1 MDLAALVERFHACA
15 TRAEFEA
22 ATLDAFAREV
32 GFDVAFFAS
41 HITPPITLTSVGL
54 DDATLARVHRDGP
67 TYGAELLPV
76 KHAALASRGVAVD
89 TEVLGE
95 RGVARCAYYRDLA
108 RPIGGR
114 HSLLG
119 YTRRLGV
126 VMGGVML
133 GRTGSAFRET
143 ERRCVE
149 DALPLLG
156 LVSAVFERPAAPTE
170 DVTSALTPHRAQPAL
185 PGVCANRSLDARRSR
200 RARNARGFGDGS
212 VLAAPI
218 GLAGEDPRALDSGA
232 TRNVVLF
239 ALRGSPPASCV
250 FETALR
256 ALPERKLA
264 GVGPTIERVRRA
276 LCERELGAL
285 EDDTA

>member
-15 TRAEFEA
+15 TRAEFEV

-41 HITPPITLTSVGL
+41 RVTPRATLTSVGL
-54 DDATLARVHRDGP
+54 DAATLERVHRAGP

-76 KHAALASRGVAVD
+76 KHAALASRGVAID

-126 VMGGVML
+126 VTGGVML
-133 GRTGSAFRET
+133 GRTGSAFRESD
-143 ERRCVE
+143 RRCVE
-149 DALPLLG
+149 DVLPLLG
-156 LVSAVFERPAAPTE
+156 LVSAVFERPVAPTE
-170 DVTSALTPHRAQPAL
+170 DVTSALTPRERDVLEYLCLGYTNREIALACGTSPRTVRNQLSRVFARLGASTRAEAVALAMGGAAL
-185 PGVCANRSLDARRSR
+185 PSR
-200 RARNARGFGDGS
+200 
-212 VLAAPI
+212 
-218 GLAGEDPRALDSGA
+218 
-232 TRNVVLF
+232 
-239 ALRGSPPASCV
+239 
-250 FETALR
+250 
-256 ALPERKLA
+256 
-264 GVGPTIERVRRA
+264 
-276 LCERELGAL
+276 
-285 EDDTA
+285 